1 MATRLLSFAMF
12 DGRGV
17 VDQPV
22 FRLHGAVVLGR
33 VSWEREPLG
42 EGLVPDAWAEAR
54 RTDIVFFFQRQGSRQ
69 AVDPM
74 AGVIFA
80 DSFAAT

>member
-1 MATRLLSFAMF
+1 MVVFLRPLASDL
-12 DGRGV
+12 V

-33 VSWEREPLG
+33 VSWEREPYG
-42 EGLVPDAWAEAR
+42 EGLVTDAGAKTR
-54 RTDIVFFFQRQGSRQ
+54 RADIVFFFQCQGSHQ

-74 AGVIFA
+74 AGVVFA
-80 DSFAAT
+80 DSFMAT